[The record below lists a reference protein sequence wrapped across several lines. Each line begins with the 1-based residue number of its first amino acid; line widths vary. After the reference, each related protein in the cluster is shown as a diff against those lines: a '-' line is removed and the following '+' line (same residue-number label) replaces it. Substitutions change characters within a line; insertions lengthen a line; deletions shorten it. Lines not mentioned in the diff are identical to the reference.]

1 MTTYSQRSELETK
14 AQALASKLAMWQ
26 GIENACLVA
35 LGMVGLGLLIS
46 AYFGV

>member
-1 MTTYSQRSELETK
+1 MTTYSQRQQLETK
-14 AQALASKLAMWQ
+14 AQALAKQANFWQ
-26 GIENACLVA
+26 AIENACLVA

>member
-14 AQALASKLAMWQ
+14 AQALAKQQAMWQ
-26 GIENACLVA
+26 SLENACLGA
-35 LGMVGLGLLIS
+35 LGMVALGLLIS